1 MTSKKIVVTGIG
13 ATSPLGGTAPES
25 WAALLAGESGTHT
38 LTHDWVE
45 QYDLPVTFAAEAK
58 VRPEEVLERVEYKRL
73 DPSSQFALIS
83 AREAWADAGSP
94 DVDPIRVGVDYSTG
108 IGGLWTLLD
117 AWDTLRE
124 KGPRRVLPMTIPML
138 MPNAAA
144 AAISMS
150 IPSRAYARTDVSACA
165 SSTEAIANAY
175 MHLQEGLADVVI
187 AGGTEAVVHP
197 LPIAAFASMQA
208 LSKRND
214 TPESAS
220 RPYDVSRDGFVLGE
234 GAGTVVLETE
244 EHALARGARIYA
256 ELAGGTVT
264 SDSFHITAPDPEGS
278 AAARAMKAA
287 VEMAGGQLTDVKHIN
302 AHATSTPVGD
312 IAEYNAMLRV
322 FGDHLPN
329 IAVSATKAATGHL
342 LGGTGALEAIFT
354 ILALHNRTAPPTIN
368 LTEQDPAIPLDVV
381 TSPRALGE
389 GSLLALSNSFGFGGH
404 NAVAAFRTYEG

>member
-1 MTSKKIVVTGIG
+1 MTKKIVVTGIG

-25 WAALLAGESGTHT
+25 WQALLAGESGAHS
-38 LTHDWVE
+38 LTQDWVAE
-45 QYDLPVTFAAEAK
+45 LELPVTFAAEAK
-58 VRPEEVLERVEYKRL
+58 VRPEEVLERVESKRL

-117 AWDTLRE
+117 AWDTLKE

-187 AGGTEAVVHP
+187 AGGTESVVHP

-214 TPESAS
+214 SPATAS

-234 GAGTVVLETE
+234 GAGSIVLETE

-256 ELAGGTVT
+256 ELAGGAVT

-278 AAARAMKAA
+278 AAARAMLAA
-287 VEMAGGQLTDVKHIN
+287 LEQAGAKPTDVVHVN

-354 ILALHNRTAPPTIN
+354 ILALHHRTAPPTIN
-368 LTEQDPAIPLDVV
+368 LTEQDPEIPLDVV
-381 TSPRALGE
+381 TSPRALGD
-389 GSLLALSNSFGFGGH
+389 GPLLAISNSFGFGGH
-404 NAVAAFRTYEG
+404 NSVVAFRSYS